1 MVYHKFD
8 AVIVG
13 AGGAG
18 LMAALEL
25 AKHRDL
31 DVAVLSKLYPVR
43 SHTGAAQGGIS
54 ASLGNVHPDDWEN
67 HTFDTVKGSDYLGDQ
82 DAIEIM
88 CKDAVETIIHL
99 EHLGLPFDRTPEG
112 KISQRKFGGHTAR
125 GPEDPYKNRPAV
137 ERACN
142 SADRTGHAMLHTLYQ
157 QCIAHG
163 VRFFNE
169 YQVMDLVEGE
179 VEDGTK
185 AVCGVV
191 AYRIEDGSLHTFHAK
206 AVMFATGGYGRAWKV
221 TSNAHALTGDGVGIA
236 LRHGIPI
243 EDPEFYQ
250 FHPTGLWR
258 IGVLVSEAVR
268 GEGGILRN
276 KDGEAFMARY
286 APTVKDLA
294 SRDVVS
300 RAIYTEIREGKGI
313 GPDGDQYVHLDV
325 THLDPEVIDK
335 KLPEVTGF
343 ARTYLGVEPK
353 TEPIPVAP
361 TAHYAMGGIP
371 TDVDGNV
378 VYDSRNTPVRGL
390 FAAGETACVSVH
402 GANRLGTNS
411 LLDLV
416 VFGRRG
422 GKRMAAFCTTEDWLP
437 IPGRVEE
444 HEAAVARAIEAL
456 KNGSGKE
463 SVSGLR
469 DEMQKAMMDL
479 CGVYRTRESLTECRT
494 VIAALRRRYRDVAV
508 SDRGTLF
515 NTELLE
521 AMEMGYLLDISA
533 AVVEA
538 ALAREESRGGHAR
551 DDHPKRDDE
560 RFLKHTL
567 AYLAPEAEGEP
578 VSLDYK
584 PVVITRYQPMERVY

>member
-1 MVYHKFD
+1 MQTTTHKFD

-13 AGGAG
+13 SGGAG

-25 AKHRDL
+25 AKEKSL
-31 DVAVLSKLYPVR
+31 NVAVLSKLYPVR

-54 ASLGNVHPDDWEN
+54 ASLGNINEDDWEN
-67 HTFDTVKGSDYLGDQ
+67 HTFDTIKGSDYLGDQ
-82 DAIEIM
+82 DAIEVM
-88 CKDAVETIIHL
+88 CRDAPEAIINL
-99 EHLGLPFDRTPEG
+99 EHLGLPFDRLPNG

-125 GPEDPYKNRPAV
+125 GPNDPYKERPSV
-137 ERACN
+137 ERACHA
-142 SADRTGHAMLHTLYQ
+142 ADRTGHAILHTLYQ
-157 QCIAHG
+157 QCIKEG
-163 VRFFNE
+163 VQFFNE
-169 YQVMDLVEGE
+169 YQVMDLIDAAG
-179 VEDGTK
+179 DAPGI
-185 AVCGVV
+185 AGVV
-191 AYRIEDGSLHTFHAK
+191 AYRIEDGSMHVFHAK

-236 LRHGIPI
+236 MRHGVPI
-243 EDPEFYQ
+243 EDPEFLQ

-276 KDGEAFMARY
+276 KDGEAFMERY

-313 GPDGDQYVHLDV
+313 GPVGDQYIHLDI
-325 THLDPEVIDK
+325 THLDPAMIDA

-371 TDVDGNV
+371 TDVNGQV
-378 VYDSRNTPVRGL
+378 VFDSKNTPMTGF
-390 FAAGETACVSVH
+390 FAAGECACVSVH

-422 GKRMAAFCTTEDWLP
+422 GKRMAQFCKDAEFLP
-437 IPGRVEE
+437 MADAPTATVD
-444 HEAAVARAIEAL
+444 ATL
-456 KNGSGKE
+456 KSLLGGSGNE
-463 SVSGLR
+463 SVSKLR
-469 DEMQKAMMDL
+469 AEMQEKMMDL
-479 CGVYRTRESLTECRT
+479 CGVYRTLESLTECKGI
-494 VIAALRRRYRDVAV
+494 IADLRQRYAHVNVTDQ
-508 SDRGTLF
+508 GKLF

-521 AMEMGYLLDISA
+521 ALELSYLLDISA
-533 AVVEA
+533 ACVDA
-538 ALAREESRGGHAR
+538 ALAREETRGGHAR
-551 DDHPKRDDE
+551 DDFPARDDE
-560 RFLKHTL
+560 KFLQHTL
-567 AYLAPEAEGEP
+567 A
-578 VSLDYK
+578 SLDGDGIKIDYK

>member
-1 MVYHKFD
+1 MTYHKFD

-25 AKHRDL
+25 AKHKDL

-54 ASLGNVHPDDWEN
+54 ASLGNVNPDDWEN
-67 HTFDTVKGSDYLGDQ
+67 HAFDTVKGSDYLGDQ

-88 CKDAVETIIHL
+88 CKDAVDTVIHL

-112 KISQRKFGGHTAR
+112 KISQRKFGGHTGR
-125 GPEDPYKNRPAV
+125 GPVDPYKNRPSV

-157 QCIAHG
+157 QCIQHG

-169 YQVMDLVEGE
+169 YQVMDLI
-179 VEDGTK
+179 DGDM
-185 AVCGVV
+185 
-191 AYRIEDGSLHTFHAK
+191 EDGSKAVAGCIAYKIDDGTMHTFHAK

-236 LRHGIPI
+236 MRHGIPI

-276 KDGEAFMARY
+276 SDGEAFMARY

-300 RAIYTEIREGKGI
+300 RAIYTEIRAGKGI
-313 GPDGDQYVHLDV
+313 GPKGDQYVHLDI
-325 THLDPEVIDK
+325 THLDPKIIDE

-371 TDVDGNV
+371 TNIDGNV
-378 VYDSRNTPVRGL
+378 VYDAKNTPVHGF
-390 FAAGETACVSVH
+390 FAAGESACVSVH

-411 LLDLV
+411 LLDIV

-422 GKRMAAFCTTEDWLP
+422 GKKMAEFCKKTDFMPLHGEPSEL
-437 IPGRVEE
+437 
-444 HEAAVARAIEAL
+444 EAQVAASIEAL
-456 KNGSGKE
+456 KAGSGKE
-463 SVSGLR
+463 RVSDLR
-469 DEMQKAMMDL
+469 DEMQKEMMDL
-479 CGVYRTRESLTECRT
+479 CGVYRTKESLTQCKS
-494 VIAALRRRYRDVAV
+494 VIANLRRRYKDVAV
-508 SDRGTLF
+508 SDGGTLF

-521 AMEMGYLLDISA
+521 AMELGYLLDISA
-533 AVVEA
+533 AVVES

-551 DDHPKRDDE
+551 DDFPKRDDE
-560 RFLKHTL
+560 KFLQHTL
-567 AYLAPEAEGEP
+567 ASLDGDGVA
-578 VSLDYK
+578 LDYK

>member
-1 MVYHKFD
+1 MTYHKFD

-25 AKHRDL
+25 AKHKEL

-54 ASLGNVHPDDWEN
+54 ASLGNINPDDWEN

-88 CKDAVETIIHL
+88 CKDAVDTIIHL

-112 KISQRKFGGHTAR
+112 KISQRKFGGHTGR
-125 GPEDPYKNRPAV
+125 GPDDPYKQRPSV

-157 QCIAHG
+157 QCIKHG

-169 YQVMDLVEGE
+169 YQVMDVLETQ
-179 VEDGTK
+179 DGDGNK
-185 AVCGVV
+185 ALAGCV
-191 AYRIEDGSLHTFHAK
+191 AYKIEDGSLHTFHAK

-236 LRHGIPI
+236 MRHGIPI

-258 IGVLVSEAVR
+258 IGVLVSEGVR

-276 KDGEAFMARY
+276 KHGERFMEEY

-300 RAIYTEIREGKGI
+300 RAIHTEIRRGNGI
-313 GPDGDQYVHLDV
+313 GPEGDQYVHLDI
-325 THLDPEVIDK
+325 THLDPKIIDE

-371 TDVDGNV
+371 TDKDARV
-378 VYDSRNTPVRGL
+378 VWDSKNTPVTGF
-390 FAAGETACVSVH
+390 FAAGECACVSVH
-402 GANRLGTNS
+402 GGNRLGTNS

-422 GKRMAAFCTTEDWLP
+422 GKKMAEVCKEVDWLP
-437 IPGRVEE
+437 LPEGD
-444 HEAAVARAIEAL
+444 HEADVRAMLDRFLTA
-456 KNGSGKE
+456 SGKE
-463 SVSGLR
+463 TVAGIR
-469 DEMQKAMMDL
+469 NEMQEAMMDL
-479 CGVYRTRESLTECRT
+479 CGVYRTKDSLTEC
-494 VIAALRRRYRDVAV
+494 IAKVDDLRQRYHEVKV

-515 NTELLE
+515 NTEILE
-521 AMEMGYLLDISA
+521 ALELGYLLDISL
-533 AVVEA
+533 AVCHA

-551 DDHPKRDDE
+551 DDFMERDDGQW
-560 RFLKHTL
+560 LKHSL
-567 AYLAPEAEGEP
+567 AYLKDRGID
-578 VSLDYK
+578 LDYK

>member
-1 MVYHKFD
+1 MEYHKFD

-13 AGGAG
+13 SGGAG

-25 AKHRDL
+25 AKEKSL
-31 DVAVLSKLYPVR
+31 NVAVLSKLYPVR

-54 ASLGNVHPDDWEN
+54 ASLGNVNADDWEN

-82 DAIEIM
+82 DAIEVM
-88 CKDAVETIIHL
+88 CRDAPEAIINL
-99 EHLGLPFDRTPEG
+99 EHLGLPFDRLPNG

-125 GPEDPYKNRPAV
+125 GPNDPYKERPSV
-137 ERACN
+137 ERACHA
-142 SADRTGHAMLHTLYQ
+142 ADRTGHAILHTLYQ
-157 QCIAHG
+157 QCIKEG
-163 VRFFNE
+163 VQFFNE
-169 YQVMDLVEGE
+169 YQVMDLIDAEG
-179 VEDGTK
+179 DAPGI
-185 AVCGVV
+185 AGCV
-191 AYRIEDGSLHTFHAK
+191 AYKIEDGSMHVFHAK

-236 LRHGIPI
+236 MRHGVPI
-243 EDPEFYQ
+243 EDPEFLQ

-276 KDGEAFMARY
+276 KDGEAFMERY

-313 GPDGDQYVHLDV
+313 GPAGDQYVHLDI
-325 THLDPEVIDK
+325 THLDPDMIDA

-371 TDVDGNV
+371 TDVDGQV
-378 VYDSRNTPVRGL
+378 VFDANNTPMTGF
-390 FAAGETACVSVH
+390 FAAGECACVSVH

-422 GKRMAAFCTTEDWLP
+422 GKKMAQFCKEADFLP
-437 IPGRVEE
+437 MKDAPAANVE
-444 HEAAVARAIEAL
+444 ATLQAL
-456 KNGSGKE
+456 LNGSGKE
-463 SVSGLR
+463 SVSKLR
-469 DEMQKAMMDL
+469 AEMQEKMMDL
-479 CGVYRTRESLTECRT
+479 CGVYRTFESLTECKAA
-494 VIAALRRRYRDVAV
+494 IADLRKRYADVKV
-508 SDRGTLF
+508 TDQGKLF

-521 AMEMGYLLDISA
+521 ALELGYLLDISA
-533 AVVEA
+533 ACVDA

-551 DDHPKRDDE
+551 DDFPARDDE
-560 RFLKHTL
+560 KFLQHTL
-567 AYLAPEAEGEP
+567 ASLDGDGIK
-578 VSLDYK
+578 LDYK

>member
-1 MVYHKFD
+1 MSDVQAGAKNVHKFD

-18 LMAALEL
+18 LMAAYEL
-25 AKHRDL
+25 AKEKDL
-31 DVAVLSKLYPVR
+31 NVAVLSKLYPVR

-54 ASLGNVHPDDWEN
+54 AALGNVGEDHWEW
-67 HTFDTVKGSDYLGDQ
+67 HAYDTVKGSDFLGDQ

-88 CKDAVETIIHL
+88 CRDAPETIIQL
-99 EHLGLPFDRTPEG
+99 EHMGLPFDRLPNG
-112 KISQRKFGGHTAR
+112 KISQRKFGGHTREHGKA
-125 GPEDPYKNRPAV
+125 PV
-137 ERACN
+137 ERACH

-157 QCIAHG
+157 QCLKVG

-169 YQVMDLVEGE
+169 FQVVDLI
-179 VEDGTK
+179 DGK
-185 AVCGVV
+185 AKDGSKAIAGCV
-191 AYRIEDGSLHTFHAK
+191 AYQIETAEVHTFHAK

-221 TSNAHALTGDGVGIA
+221 TSNAHALTGDGVCIA
-236 LRHGIPI
+236 MRHGIPI

-258 IGVLVSEAVR
+258 IGVLLSEAVR

-276 KDGEAFMARY
+276 SKGERFMEKY
-286 APTVKDLA
+286 APTMKDLA

-300 RAIYTEIREGKGI
+300 RAIYTEIREGRGI
-313 GPDGDQYVHLDV
+313 GPKGDQYVVCDV

-343 ARTYLGVEPK
+343 ARTYLGIEPK

-371 TDVDGNV
+371 TNVDAQVLADHTGKTV
-378 VYDSRNTPVRGL
+378 QGF
-390 FAAGETACVSVH
+390 FAAGESACVSVH

-422 GKRMAAFCTTEDWLP
+422 GRAMAKACRELEHAELPKDADAFAKAQIAGLVAGKGTES
-437 IPGRVEE
+437 
-444 HEAAVARAIEAL
+444 VARIRE
-456 KNGSGKE
+456 
-463 SVSGLR
+463 
-469 DEMQKAMMDL
+469 EMQVAMMDL
-479 CGVYRTRESLTECRT
+479 CGVYRTQESLTQCKGIIQGLRKRAKD
-494 VIAALRRRYRDVAV
+494 IAVTDK
-508 SDRGTLF
+508 GKLF

-521 AMEMGYLLDISA
+521 ALEIGYLLDISLC
-533 AVVEA
+533 VVEA
-538 ALAREESRGGHAR
+538 AMARRESRGGHAR
-551 DDHPKRDDE
+551 DDFPKRDDGQW
-560 RFLKHTL
+560 LKHTFASIQGDNVRL
-567 AYLAPEAEGEP
+567 E
-578 VSLDYK
+578 YK
-584 PVVITRYQPMERVY
+584 PVTVTRYKPVERVY

>member
-1 MVYHKFD
+1 MNVQKFD

-25 AKHRDL
+25 AKHKDL
-31 DVAVLSKLYPVR
+31 NVAVLSKLYPVR

-54 ASLGNVHPDDWEN
+54 AALGNINDDDWEN
-67 HTFDTVKGSDYLGDQ
+67 HAFDTVKGSDYLGDQ

-88 CKDAVETIIHL
+88 CKDAVDTIIHL

-125 GPEDPYKNRPAV
+125 GPNDPYKERPPV

-157 QCIAHG
+157 QCIKHG
-163 VRFFNE
+163 VQFYNE
-169 YQVMDLVEGE
+169 YQVMDLIETT
-179 VEDGTK
+179 DGDGNK
-185 AVCGVV
+185 AIAGCV
-191 AYRIEDGSLHTFHAK
+191 AYKIEDGSMHTFHAK
-206 AVMFATGGYGRAWKV
+206 AVMFATGGYGRSWKV

-236 LRHGIPI
+236 MRHGIPI

-258 IGVLVSEAVR
+258 IGVLVSEGVR

-276 KDGEAFMARY
+276 KDGEPFMEKY
-286 APTVKDLA
+286 APTAKDLA

-313 GPDGDQYVHLDV
+313 GPEGDQYVHLDI
-325 THLDPEVIDK
+325 THLDPEIIDT

-371 TDVDGNV
+371 TNVDAQV
-378 VYDSRNTPVRGL
+378 VYDAQNRPVTGF
-390 FAAGETACVSVH
+390 FAAGECACVSVH
-402 GANRLGTNS
+402 GGNRLGTNS

-422 GKRMAAFCTTEDWLP
+422 GKKMAEYCKEADWIDLP
-437 IPGRVEE
+437 EGD
-444 HEAAVARAIEAL
+444 HEARVKADLDKLI
-456 KNGSGKE
+456 NGSGKE
-463 SVSGLR
+463 SVAGLR
-469 DEMQKAMMDL
+469 AEMQEAMMDL
-479 CGVYRTRESLTECRT
+479 AGVYRTQESLTEC
-494 VIAALRRRYRDVAV
+494 VAKIQALRDRYADVKV
-508 SDRGTLF
+508 QDQGSLF

-521 AMEMGYLLDISA
+521 ALELGYLLDISL
-533 AVVEA
+533 AVAEA
-538 ALAREESRGGHAR
+538 AKARTESRGGHAR
-551 DDHPKRDDE
+551 DDFQARDDE
-560 RFLKHTL
+560 QWMKHTL
-567 AYLAPEAEGEP
+567 AYLEDGIK
-578 VSLDYK
+578 LDYK
-584 PVVITRYQPMERVY
+584 PVVVTRYQPMERVY

>member
-1 MVYHKFD
+1 MNHHKFD

-25 AKHRDL
+25 AKHKEL
-31 DVAVLSKLYPVR
+31 NVAVLSKLYPVR

-54 ASLGNVHPDDWEN
+54 ASLGNINADDWEN

-88 CKDAVETIIHL
+88 CKDAVDTIVHL
-99 EHLGLPFDRTPEG
+99 EHLGLPFDRLENG

-125 GPEDPYKNRPAV
+125 GPNDPYKERPAV
-137 ERACN
+137 ERACHA
-142 SADRTGHAMLHTLYQ
+142 ADRTGHAILHTLYQ
-157 QCIAHG
+157 QCIKEG

-169 YQVMDLVEGE
+169 YQVMDLIEGTDA
-179 VEDGTK
+179 DGNR
-185 AVCGVV
+185 AIGGCV
-191 AYRIEDGSLHTFHAK
+191 AYCIEDGELLTFHSK

-236 LRHGIPI
+236 MNHGVPF
-243 EDPEFYQ
+243 EDPEFLQ

-276 KDGEAFMARY
+276 KDGTAFMAEY

-300 RAIYTEIREGKGI
+300 RAIYTEIRKGNGI
-313 GPDGDQYVHLDV
+313 GPAGDQYVHLDI
-325 THLDPEVIDK
+325 THLPPEVIDQ
-335 KLPEVTGF
+335 KLPQVTGF

-371 TDVDGNV
+371 TNVDGQV
-378 VYDSRNTPVRGL
+378 VVDAENTVLPG
-390 FAAGETACVSVH
+390 FYAAGEVACVSVH

-422 GKRMAAFCTTEDWLP
+422 GKQMAEDCKARDFPEIDPDVTKHTATTQAMLDKLR
-437 IPGRVEE
+437 G
-444 HEAAVARAIEAL
+444 
-456 KNGSGKE
+456 GSGKE
-463 SVSGLR
+463 TVAGLR
-469 DEMQKAMMDL
+469 AEMQEAMMDL
-479 CGVYRTRESLTECRT
+479 CGVYRTKESLAECIQI
-494 VIAALRRRYRDVAV
+494 VQGLRARYHDVAV
-508 SDRGTLF
+508 KDQGSLF

-521 AMEMGYLLDISA
+521 ALELGYLLDISL
-533 AVVEA
+533 AVCEA

-551 DDHPKRDDE
+551 DDFQARDDE
-560 RFLKHTL
+560 QFLKHTL
-567 AYLAPEAEGEP
+567 AFLDSSGEG
-578 VSLDYK
+578 SIKLDYK
-584 PVVITRYQPMERVY
+584 PVVVTRYQPMERVY

>member
-1 MVYHKFD
+1 MAVHRFD

-18 LMAALEL
+18 LMAAYEL
-25 AKHRDL
+25 AKEKDL
-31 DVAVLSKLYPVR
+31 NVAVLSKLYPVR

-54 ASLGNVHPDDWEN
+54 AALGNVGEDDPEW
-67 HTFDTVKGSDYLGDQ
+67 HTYDTVKGSDFLGDQ

-88 CKDAVETIIHL
+88 CRDAPETIIQL
-99 EHLGLPFDRTPEG
+99 EHMGLPFDRLENG
-112 KISQRKFGGHTAR
+112 RISQRRFGGHTREHGKA
-125 GPEDPYKNRPAV
+125 PV
-137 ERACN
+137 ERACH

-157 QCIAHG
+157 QCIKVG

-169 YQVMDLVEGE
+169 YQVVDLVEARDAAG
-179 VEDGTK
+179 GK
-185 AVCGVV
+185 AVAGCV
-191 AYRIEDGSLHTFHAK
+191 AYQIETGELHTFHAK

-221 TSNAHALTGDGVGIA
+221 TSNAHALTGDGVCIA

-243 EDPEFYQ
+243 EDAEFYQ

-258 IGVLVSEAVR
+258 IGVLLSEAVR

-276 KDGEAFMARY
+276 SKGEAFMARY
-286 APTVKDLA
+286 APTMKDLA

-300 RAIYTEIREGKGI
+300 RAIYTEIREGRGI
-313 GPDGDQYVHLDV
+313 GPKGDQYVVCDV
-325 THLDPEVIDK
+325 THLPPEVIDK

-371 TDVDGNV
+371 TNVDAQVLADHTGRTV
-378 VYDSRNTPVRGL
+378 TGFY
-390 FAAGETACVSVH
+390 AAGESACVSVH

-422 GKRMAAFCTTEDWLP
+422 GRAMARACRESPLLPLPPNPQAAAEEQIRALREGKGTES
-437 IPGRVEE
+437 
-444 HEAAVARAIEAL
+444 VARIRE
-456 KNGSGKE
+456 
-463 SVSGLR
+463 
-469 DEMQKAMMDL
+469 EMQVAMMDL
-479 CGVYRTRESLTECRT
+479 CGVYRTQQSLTECRAK
-494 VIAALRRRYRDVAV
+494 IQDLRRRAKGIAV
-508 SDRGTLF
+508 SDKGKLF

-521 AMEMGYLLDISA
+521 ALELGYLLDISLC
-533 AVVEA
+533 VVES
-538 ALAREESRGGHAR
+538 ALARTESRGGHAR
-551 DDHPKRDDE
+551 DDFPKRDDGNW
-560 RFLKHTL
+560 LKHTFASL
-567 AYLAPEAEGEP
+567 DGDR
-578 VSLDYK
+578 VTLDYK
-584 PVVITRYQPMERVY
+584 PVTVTKYKPVERVY

>member
-1 MVYHKFD
+1 MSNFHKFD

-25 AKHRDL
+25 AKHPEL
-31 DVAVLSKLYPVR
+31 NVAVLSKLYPVR

-54 ASLGNVHPDDWEN
+54 ASLGNVNPDDWEN

-99 EHLGLPFDRTPEG
+99 EHLGLPFDRTPDG
-112 KISQRKFGGHTAR
+112 KISQRKFGGHTGR
-125 GPEDPYKNRPAV
+125 GPNDPYKERPAV

-157 QCIAHG
+157 QCIKHG
-163 VRFFNE
+163 VQFFNE
-169 YQVMDLVEGE
+169 YQMMDVIETTDADGKKAIAGC
-179 VEDGTK
+179 VAYCIEDGT
-185 AVCGVV
+185 
-191 AYRIEDGSLHTFHAK
+191 LHTFHAK

-236 LRHGIPI
+236 MAHGIPI

-276 KDGEAFMARY
+276 KDGTAFMEEY

-300 RAIYTEIREGKGI
+300 RAIYTEIRKGNGI
-313 GPDGDQYVHLDV
+313 GPEGDQYVHLDI
-325 THLDPEVIDK
+325 THLDPEIIDQ

-353 TEPIPVAP
+353 TEGIPVAP

-371 TDVDGNV
+371 TNVDAQV
-378 VYDSRNTPVRGL
+378 VADANNTPVTG
-390 FAAGETACVSVH
+390 FYAAGECACVSVH
-402 GANRLGTNS
+402 GGNRLGTNS

-422 GKRMAAFCTTEDWLP
+422 GKAMADYCKGADWLDLP
-437 IPGRVEE
+437 DGDHNGRVAEW
-444 HEAAVARAIEAL
+444 VDRL
-456 KNGSGKE
+456 KNGTGKE
-463 SVSGLR
+463 TVSGLR
-469 DEMQKAMMDL
+469 DEMQVAMMDL
-479 CGVYRTRESLTECRT
+479 CGVYRTKESLTECAG
-494 VIAALRRRYRDVAV
+494 VIAALRERYKDVKV
-508 SDRGTLF
+508 EDQGNLF
-515 NTELLE
+515 NTDLLE
-521 AMEMGYLLDISA
+521 AMELGYLLDISL
-533 AVVEA
+533 AVVHA

-551 DDHPKRDDE
+551 DDFPKRDDE
-560 RFLKHTL
+560 QFLKHTL
-567 AYLAPEAEGEP
+567 ATVDAKG
-578 VSLDYK
+578 VQLDYK